1 MKKNISKIGKN
12 VKIDPSASI
21 GNRVFIGH
29 NVRIAK
35 GAIVRDNVTIK
46 KNSYIDEYCIIGER
60 IFDYYKKVK
69 YVNPAT
75 IIGANSIVRSH
86 SIVYSG
92 CSIGNGFITGHH
104 SIIREYCV
112 IGNNCKFGTASQA
125 DGYVKIGNFCQLHSN
140 VFLASYT
147 VLKNHVLFYPYATTL
162 DSLHPPCKKARKGPN
177 FEDYAVVGGGALI
190 LPRLNVGREALIA
203 GGAVVTKDVP
213 SRMLVAGFPAREIC
227 DIRSIKCKIN
237 KVAQPYPWRLN
248 VDE

>member
-1 MKKNISKIGKN
+1 MKKNIAKIGKN
-12 VKIDPSASI
+12 VKIDPGASI
-21 GNRVFIGH
+21 GNRVFIGD

-35 GAIVRDNVTIK
+35 GAIIRDNVAIK
-46 KNSYIDEYCIIGER
+46 SDTFIDEYCIIGER
-60 IFDYYKKVK
+60 LFDYYKKK
-69 YVNPAT
+69 NYANPPT
-75 IIGANSIVRSH
+75 KIGARSVIRSH
-86 SIVYSG
+86 SIIYSG
-92 CSIGNGFITGHH
+92 CLIGERFQTGHH
-104 SIIREYCV
+104 SIVREYCV

-147 VLKNHVLFYPYATTL
+147 ELKNHVLFYPFAITL

-203 GGAVVTKDVP
+203 GGAIVTKDVP

-227 DIRSIKCKIN
+227 DTRSIKCKIN
-237 KVAQPYPWRLN
+237 KVANPYPWRLN
-248 VDE
+248 VDG